1 MLGSIASAQAVG
13 DMHMQAGG
21 GPVVTTPRGERFE
34 GSIRD
39 EVLMAPNI
47 AGAGGGNTAGLESK
61 QNKTNEKLDRMV
73 SVLEGALAGP
83 RPALA
88 RAMGSQ
94 VGDTVGGMA

>member
-1 MLGSIASAQAVG
+1 
-13 DMHMQAGG
+13 MQAGG

-61 QNKTNEKLDRMV
+61 QNKTNEKLERV
-73 SVLEGALAGP
+73 ASVLEGALSGP
-83 RPALA
+83 KPALA
-88 RAMGSQ
+88 RAMGGA
-94 VGDTVGGMA
+94 VGDTVDGMA